1 MGLEASYTYVG
12 FLFPGLNIKHQKPS
26 VYSILYLIIE
36 LSLTISPFFFISS
49 RPMNLGLLSRE
60 HLPEADFH
68 LECMDED
75 LNELFDSGRRLQL
88 NVLLQ

>member
-36 LSLTISPFFFISS
+36 LSDYISFFVISS
-49 RPMNLGLLSRE
+49 NPVNLGLLSRE

-68 LECMDED
+68 LYAISKRIIMTEGIKY
-75 LNELFDSGRRLQL
+75 LP
-88 NVLLQ
+88 